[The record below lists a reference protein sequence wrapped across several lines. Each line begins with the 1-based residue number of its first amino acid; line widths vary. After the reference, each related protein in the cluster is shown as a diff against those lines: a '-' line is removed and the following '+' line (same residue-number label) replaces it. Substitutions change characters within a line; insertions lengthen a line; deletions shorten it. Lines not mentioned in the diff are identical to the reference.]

1 MDEKNKIPT
10 NKMTKPLK
18 EPKINIYIKV
28 YIYNEELLWI
38 LIVKY
43 LMTIYFYYLIQK

>member
-18 EPKINIYIKV
+18 AIYECLISFKDDKTIIIVDHHLQDINDEWNVVNI
-28 YIYNEELLWI
+28 
-38 LIVKY
+38 
-43 LMTIYFYYLIQK
+43 